1 MTKPLDRPGGAPPP
15 SQATLPDG
23 SALALVPLASEITD
37 RYAHAFPD
45 EQDRYTPEW
54 REWCTHDNQHV
65 LAWALD
71 AQAGL
76 TDLWEQ
82 ISWLARVL
90 EARDYPLDRLA
101 RSLEL
106 GGDVLDER
114 VGAATAEAAKEL
126 RAVAVKV
133 A

>member
-1 MTKPLDRPGGAPPP
+1 
-15 SQATLPDG
+15 
-23 SALALVPLASEITD
+23 
-37 RYAHAFPD
+37 
-45 EQDRYTPEW
+45 
-54 REWCTHDNQHV
+54 
-65 LAWALD
+65 
-71 AQAGL
+71 
-76 TDLWEQ
+76 
-82 ISWLARVL
+82 LARVL